1 MQLSLKG
8 TGLLE
13 LGKSLAWT
21 RRNREQLRAAVAR
34 GMTRSGRVITT
45 RVQQDVRSSL
55 NVKRPGFVKSYRMRV
70 YSSKPGRMP
79 SMAIGSKGH
88 FTGILER
95 GGTVRA
101 KKRLLLIPFGNLRI
115 GPKAFRTLIRNLMAR
130 GDGFFRKVNG
140 TLILFAEN
148 MAENDRDLRRFKR
161 VERHAKGLKRLKRGS
176 SVPVAVAMPEVRL
189 RKRTNVFGVVKRGLP
204 EIVAAIE
211 SEIARNPA
219 RGR

>member
-13 LGKSLAWT
+13 LGKTLAWT
-21 RRNREQLRAAVAR
+21 RQSRERLRGAVAR
-34 GMTRSGRVITT
+34 GMARSGRAITT
-45 RVQQDVRSSL
+45 RVQQDVRASL
-55 NVKRPGFVKSYRMRV
+55 NIKRPGFVKSYRLRV

-101 KKRLLLIPFGNLRI
+101 RKKLLLIPFGNLRV

-130 GDGFFRKVNG
+130 GDGFFREVNG

-161 VERHAKGLKRLKRGS
+161 AERQARGLKRMKRGT
-176 SVPVAVAMPEVRL
+176 SVPVAVAVPEVRL
-189 RKRTNVFGVVKRGLP
+189 RKRTNVLGVVKRGLP

-211 SEIARNPA
+211 SEISRNPS